1 LTGKSILTLLTGA
14 SRSLAGATR
23 RAAEGGVAL
32 CYRVESRGKSQCSAF
47 VSLKVLGPD
56 RNVNLIDR
64 YIFREAFGSWLLVML
79 VLFSIFMTNQL
90 ADILGD
96 AAADRLPRDT
106 VLAIF
111 GLTALR
117 YLMLLTPITLFLGV
131 TLALARLNR
140 DGEMAALS
148 ACGIGLTRLLVPIG
162 AFTLLLALG
171 LTWLALVLT
180 PTASRR
186 IAEIRFS
193 AEQNVELSA
202 IEAGK
207 FLSPDSGQTVIYAR
221 EVVGD
226 ELRDVFLQTQ
236 QGERVAVI
244 LAERGRRVVDPVT
257 GDLSFVLNVG
267 RRYEGVPG
275 ESNFLRLEFDEGV
288 LPIRPDEEDEFVE
301 IAAAKST
308 LDLFRSAAL
317 ADRAELHWRVSFPLS
332 LFVLGLLAV
341 PLSRTSPRE
350 GRYARLGMALF
361 IYLIYTNLL
370 SIVGLWMERGLVDAD
385 VGMWWVHAIVALLG
399 LLLLARDG
407 GWFVRAP
414 VVRAVPA

>member
-1 LTGKSILTLLTGA
+1 M
-14 SRSLAGATR
+14 
-23 RAAEGGVAL
+23 
-32 CYRVESRGKSQCSAF
+32 
-47 VSLKVLGPD
+47 
-56 RNVNLIDR
+56 NLIGR
-64 YIFREAFGSWLLVML
+64 YIFREAFGSWLVVML
-79 VLFSIFMTNQL
+79 VLFVIFMTNQL

-96 AAADRLPRDT
+96 AAADRLPREA

-117 YLMLLTPITLFLGV
+117 YLTLLTPITLFLGV

-162 AFTLLLALG
+162 AFTLLLAVG
-171 LTWLALVLT
+171 LTWLAMVLT
-180 PTASRR
+180 PAASRR
-186 IAEIRFS
+186 IEEIRFS
-193 AEQNVELSA
+193 AEQNVELTA

-207 FLSPDSGQTVIYAR
+207 FTSPDSGETVLYAR

-236 QGERVAVI
+236 QGDRVIVI
-244 LAERGRRVVDPVT
+244 LAERGRRIVDPVT
-257 GDLSFVLNVG
+257 AEQSFVLYDG

-275 ESNFLRLEFDEGV
+275 EREFLVIDRSTSTACRFGRRRRTRSSRSRPRSRRSISSARWRS
-288 LPIRPDEEDEFVE
+288 PI
-301 IAAAKST
+301 S
-308 LDLFRSAAL
+308 
-317 ADRAELHWRVSFPLS
+317 AELHWRLSLPLS
-332 LFVLGLLAV
+332 LFVLALLAV
-341 PLSRTSPRE
+341 PLSRTAPRE

-370 SIVGLWMERGLVDAD
+370 SIARVWVERGVVSDS

-414 VVRAVPA
+414 TVRALPA

>member
-1 LTGKSILTLLTGA
+1 M
-14 SRSLAGATR
+14 
-23 RAAEGGVAL
+23 
-32 CYRVESRGKSQCSAF
+32 
-47 VSLKVLGPD
+47 
-56 RNVNLIDR
+56 NLIDR
-64 YIFREAFGSWLLVML
+64 YIFREAFGSWLIVML
-79 VLFSIFMTNQL
+79 VLFVIFMTNQL

-96 AAADRLPRDT
+96 AAADRLPREA

-111 GLTALR
+111 GFTALR
-117 YLMLLTPITLFLGV
+117 YLTLLMPITLFLGV

-162 AFTLLLALG
+162 AFTLLLAVG
-171 LTWLALVLT
+171 LTWLAMVLT
-180 PTASRR
+180 PAASRR
-186 IAEIRFS
+186 IEEIRFQ
-193 AEQNVELSA
+193 AEQNVELTA
-202 IEAGK
+202 IEAGT
-207 FLSPDSGQTVIYAR
+207 FTSPDSGETVLYAR

-236 QGERVAVI
+236 QGDRVIVI
-244 LAERGRRVVDPVT
+244 LAQRGRRIVDPVT
-257 GDLSFVLNVG
+257 AEQSFVLYDG

-275 ESNFLRLEFDEGV
+275 EREFLVIESFGEHGM
-288 LPIRPDEEDEFVE
+288 PIRPEEEDEIVE
-301 IAAAKST
+301 AAAAKPT
-308 LDLFRSAAL
+308 LDLVRSVAL
-317 ADRAELHWRVSFPLS
+317 ADRAELHWRLSLPLS
-332 LFVLGLLAV
+332 LFVLALLAV

-350 GRYARLGMALF
+350 GRYARFGMALF

-370 SIVGLWMERGLVDAD
+370 SIARVWVERGVVSDT

-414 VVRAVPA
+414 SVRALPA